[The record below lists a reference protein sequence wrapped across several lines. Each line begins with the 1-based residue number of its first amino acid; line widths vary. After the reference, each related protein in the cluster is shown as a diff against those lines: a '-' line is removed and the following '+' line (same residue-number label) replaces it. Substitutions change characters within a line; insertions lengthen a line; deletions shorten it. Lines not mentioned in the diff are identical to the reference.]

1 MSTYRD
7 SLPDD
12 EARACYDAACARFAQ
27 RWVDACYERDLL
39 AATHG
44 TRAVAEAAW
53 YPGHPLGSVDAIQAR
68 YEELQEQARAAQVRG
83 AA

>member
-1 MSTYRD
+1 MSAYRD

-12 EARACYDAACARFAQ
+12 ATRVRYDEAVTAAAKVLAR
-27 RWVDACYERDLL
+27 ACYERDML

-53 YPGHPLGSVDAIQAR
+53 YPGHPLGSVEAIQAA
-68 YEELQEQARAAQVRG
+68 YEQRREQARQAKAPAA
-83 AA
+83 